1 MLRHLLS
8 IKCLLVLL
16 LLSVSSE
23 LFSQV
28 QFPDKDG
35 ERAKYDVKI
44 DIRKAYI
51 SGVCMMM
58 KDEGIVKAS
67 IVNEFGL
74 SAVDFTY
81 NPSKDKVKI
90 LNVMSK
96 MDKWYIKRV
105 LRKDLRNI
113 MHQLPQGIYTYENK
127 KQHIIYTFNPLK
139 DDTKE

>member
-28 QFPDKDG
+28 QFPGKDG

-44 DIRKAYI
+44 DIREAYI

>member
-96 MDKWYIKRV
+96 MNKWYIRRV

>member
-28 QFPDKDG
+28 QFPDKNG

-96 MDKWYIKRV
+96 MDKWYIRRV

>member
-1 MLRHLLS
+1 M
-8 IKCLLVLL
+8 LVLL

-96 MDKWYIKRV
+96 MNKWYIRRV

>member
-96 MDKWYIKRV
+96 MDKWYIRRV